1 MQITEIKKG
10 TRVSD
15 DIRTDSFLELSGD
28 VAQYLASDDTYG
40 HALLHIMPAEGHDEE
55 ALKKTAQFQSE
66 TLHNEVRCG
75 KYDDT
80 IFFSEPFPLGEFMFE
95 WLERRERVAIA
106 EAIKRIIKLL
116 HVLQKAHE
124 NRIFHGHITPKTI
137 LMQRTSDA
145 FELRIMGLGVA
156 QALPKGEQLNI
167 DWFDYTFDLE
177 GMTPQAVD
185 IYGTA
190 IVLMGLVSGEQ
201 GIDNFEAT
209 GLLPPIFRGGILQQA
224 MERALALRIDTYSE
238 VLTFT
243 QDLEASL
250 LEIDAKEGEVYV
262 GDLVGFESAI
272 KSLASISEEH
282 HAIHEN
288 SGIWSSLVNT
298 LEQEERSSLLY
309 SLTSLTSIKAIDKDA
324 TDDDEEDVTCIS
336 TIPQSVLGLR
346 RIKSSHAS
354 GDVAALVDEKTHV
367 SKTEIP
373 QASDDS
379 PREKTTPSTPA
390 PQKPID
396 VDTRTSQDK
405 LAEIQNLESQIKTD
419 DGDED
424 DAPTRVVQRPNYI
437 SIRVP
442 SSEHDTDS
450 LKKAAESSAIDGE
463 AAPQISPL
471 EAMKDRIAK
480 ATVIEHAGI
489 IKPDVFYDT
498 GEDPEEAIDTPSDES
513 QNGDAQA
520 SDTPEM
526 PQPRRTEQPKPRSTQ
541 SNALEE
547 MTESARQLKAANDA
561 LRKKA
566 TLLKKAIVGILV
578 FIVVV
583 LLILIAFKKW

>member
-15 DIRTDSFLELSGD
+15 DIRTDSFLELSGG

-124 NRIFHGHITPKTI
+124 NQIFHGHITPKTI

-262 GDLVGFESAI
+262 GDLVGYESAI
-272 KSLASISEEH
+272 KSISSISEDH
-282 HAIHEN
+282 RAISEN
-288 SGIWSSLVNT
+288 SGVWSSLVDT
-298 LEQEERSSLLY
+298 LEQEERSSLLC
-309 SLTSLTSIKAIDKDA
+309 SLTSLTCIKSGEDE
-324 TDDDEEDVTCIS
+324 DDEDVTRVS
-336 TIPQSVLGLR
+336 SVPQAVLGLR
-346 RIKSSHAS
+346 RIRT
-354 GDVAALVDEKTHV
+354 THV
-367 SKTEIP
+367 SSDDSTQTAATPTPDDDAHSDAPSHEKTEISARP
-373 QASDDS
+373 MPANRMAELQSLEAELASDD
-379 PREKTTPSTPA
+379 A
-390 PQKPID
+390 D
-396 VDTRTSQDK
+396 
-405 LAEIQNLESQIKTD
+405 TD
-419 DGDED
+419 DS
-424 DAPTRVVQRPNYI
+424 PTRVIQRPNYV
-437 SIRVP
+437 SIRFTEENASAPEGV
-442 SSEHDTDS
+442 SSS
-450 LKKAAESSAIDGE
+450 IAAV
-463 AAPQISPL
+463 L
-471 EAMKDRIAK
+471 EATAVPVPAETPIQAMQKRILA
-480 ATVIEHAGI
+480 ADVIQHECTLN
-489 IKPDVFYDT
+489 PDVQY
-498 GEDPEEAIDTPSDES
+498 PEEPCDEDNPPSDDAQNHDAPSPDVPPPAPVQPTPATPSPKGFSAS
-513 QNGDAQA
+513 Q
-520 SDTPEM
+520 
-526 PQPRRTEQPKPRSTQ
+526 RRV
-541 SNALEE
+541 LFI
-547 MTESARQLKAANDA
+547 LIVVII
-561 LRKKA
+561 
-566 TLLKKAIVGILV
+566 LLAIVALCKS
-578 FIVVV
+578 
-583 LLILIAFKKW
+583 LLSHA

>member
-15 DIRTDSFLELSGD
+15 DIRTDSFLELSGG

-75 KYDDT
+75 KYYDT

-124 NRIFHGHITPKTI
+124 NQIFHGHITPKTI

-373 QASDDS
+373 QASDAS

-437 SIRVP
+437 SIRVS

-541 SNALEE
+541 PNALEE